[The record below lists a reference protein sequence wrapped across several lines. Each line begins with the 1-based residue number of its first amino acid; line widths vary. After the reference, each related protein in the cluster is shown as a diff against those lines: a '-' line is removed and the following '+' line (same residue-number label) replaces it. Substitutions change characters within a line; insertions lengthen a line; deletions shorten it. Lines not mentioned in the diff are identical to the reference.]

1 MAVGVRGA
9 LEAGDVKDDDVVTL
23 DDVRHTI
30 AILGHLKEGR
40 IVKLH
45 TWARF
50 FFVGGGGGTAEGKRI
65 FAIYNVTILY

>member
-30 AILGHLKEGR
+30 AILGYLKEGR
-40 IVKLH
+40 ISIVKLH
-45 TWARF
+45 TWARRGRGME
-50 FFVGGGGGTAEGKRI
+50 GGCKEGKLI
-65 FAIYNVTILY
+65 LATI